1 MSYRVPVRAKFLL
14 YFSSYFFFFPPDIF
28 TLLFPFFFFL
38 FFTVRSKVL
47 PDKILFY
54 FEASA
59 CSYYIGY
66 DVFGRVNIFHFY
78 LKKYFKIIKNIS
90 YNIQQMY
97 IIYKSVELKWIS
109 FNEKKK
115 RSQIQQDIS
124 SCWFFIAPTDSV
136 FDRAIIKT
144 NKGLVIRKILQ
155 SSPRVWSYSSQIT
168 RNCEDIVRV

>member
-59 CSYYIGY
+59 CSYYI
-66 DVFGRVNIFHFY
+66 VFGRVNIFHFY
-78 LKKYFKIIKNIS
+78 LKKYFKIIKRE

-124 SCWFFIAPTDSV
+124 ICWFFIAPIDSV

-155 SSPRVWSYSSQIT
+155 SSPRVWSYSANNA
-168 RNCEDIVRV
+168 NCEDIVRV

>member
-59 CSYYIGY
+59 CSYYI
-66 DVFGRVNIFHFY
+66 VFGRVNIFHFY
-78 LKKYFKIIKNIS
+78 LKKYFKIIKRE

-155 SSPRVWSYSSQIT
+155 SSSRVWSYSSQIT